1 MLRGPLLM
9 RDLIFAMLI
18 SWFVLVQNDGVRLDL
33 ILRNERDLLN
43 DWFSIIPRLLF
54 DRCRP

>member
-9 RDLIFAMLI
+9 RDLIFSMI
-18 SWFVLVQNDGVRLDL
+18 ITWFLLVQNDGVRLDL

-43 DWFSIIPRLLF
+43 DWFSIVPRLLF

>member
-18 SWFVLVQNDGVRLDL
+18 TWFVLVQNDGVRLDL

-43 DWFSIIPRLLF
+43 DWFSIIPLLLF